1 MRAVTNCVQPAGVL
15 PFSSTG
21 PDALLGNN
29 GVFKPVILCMYPIA
43 ALLPKLAADSKF
55 LSETRGSFNSCMRC
69 RAWQ

>member
-1 MRAVTNCVQPAGVL
+1 
-15 PFSSTG
+15 
-21 PDALLGNN
+21 
-29 GVFKPVILCMYPIA
+29 MYPIA